1 MTLLAFVSIGENVIL
16 IYTDRKRLHFGSA
29 FFTVIQIGNIAL
41 VSPGVVGRTR
51 WMCEV

>member
-1 MTLLAFVSIGENVIL
+1 MKLLAFVSMGENVIL
-16 IYTDRKRLHFGSA
+16 ICTDRKRLHFGRA

-41 VSPGVVGRTR
+41 VSHGVVGRAR